1 MLIDLYPRAHARFT
15 SLPLLGPHLE
25 GFAGWLA
32 GRDYPRTLIRE
43 RMRKTPLL
51 EELLQRSG
59 CRKLPEITE
68 SQLRDLAPRDSQDNI
83 CLSALVRGLADYLRE
98 CGTLATPVATPSER
112 LVEFYREF
120 LAEVRGFADS
130 TVAEH
135 RATAT
140 ELLSFLRYD
149 KTPTALRGLD
159 APQIEAFLKSIAKR
173 MSRASLQH
181 VAAHLRSFL
190 RFLADRGE
198 AATGLDGAVDTPR
211 LYRSETLPLAW
222 PWDTVQEFL
231 ESIDRT
237 TPMGRRD
244 YAMFLLVST
253 YGLRSS
259 ETVQLTLDHIAWRA
273 GQFRIER
280 AKTRTATHLPLT
292 EEAGAALLDYL
303 RHDRPLSRHR
313 EVFLRVREP
322 RRPLLPASVGDAFHN
337 WVRRSSLQV
346 PRCGPHCLRHSAAM
360 HLLRQGTP
368 LKTIGDLLGHRSP
381 ESTCSYLRLH
391 TDDLRDAALDLPSG
405 MEARR

>member
-15 SLPLLGPHLE
+15 SLPLLGPHME

-32 GRDYPRTLIRE
+32 GRDYPRTLIRV
-43 RMRKTPLL
+43 RMRKTPVLEALL
-51 EELLQRSG
+51 RRFG
-59 CRKLPEITE
+59 CLKLSEITE
-68 SQLRDLAPRDSQDNI
+68 SQLRGLAPRDSQDDI
-83 CLSALVRGLADYLRE
+83 CLSALVRALTDYLKE
-98 CGTLATPVATPSER
+98 CGTLSAPVATPSER
-112 LVEFYREF
+112 LMRFYREF

-130 TVAEH
+130 TVAYH
-135 RATAT
+135 CATAT

-149 KTPTALRGLD
+149 TTPVALREID
-159 APQIEAFLKSIAKR
+159 AQRIEAFLKSIAKR
-173 MSRASLQH
+173 LSRASLQH

-198 AATGLDGAVDTPR
+198 VAIGLDGAVDTPR
-211 LYRSETLPLAW
+211 LYRGERLPLAW
-222 PWDTVQEFL
+222 PWETVQEFL

-259 ETVQLTLDHIAWRA
+259 ETVALRLDHIAWRA

-280 AKTRTATHLPLT
+280 AKTQTATHLPLT

-303 RHDRPLSRHR
+303 RHDRPQSRYR

-322 RRPLLPASVGDAFHN
+322 RRPLLPASVGDAFRS
-337 WVRRSSLQV
+337 WASRSSLHL
-346 PRCGPHCLRHSAAM
+346 PRCGPHCLRHSVAM

-391 TDDLRDAALDLPSG
+391 TDDLRDAALDLPG
-405 MEARR
+405 GTEARR

>member
-135 RATAT
+135 GATAT

-159 APQIEAFLKSIAKR
+159 APQIEAFLKSVAKR

-346 PRCGPHCLRHSAAM
+346 PRCGPHCLRHYLVYCFISCCCWKSRQVAAD
-360 HLLRQGTP
+360 P
-368 LKTIGDLLGHRSP
+368 
-381 ESTCSYLRLH
+381 
-391 TDDLRDAALDLPSG
+391 
-405 MEARR
+405 

>member
-25 GFAGWLA
+25 GFVSWLA
-32 GRDYPRTLIRE
+32 GRDYPRTLIRV
-43 RMRKTPLL
+43 RMRKTPVL
-51 EELLQRSG
+51 EARLQRLG
-59 CRKLPEITE
+59 RLKLSEITE
-68 SQLRDLAPRDSQDNI
+68 SQLRGLAPRDSQDDI
-83 CLSALVRGLADYLRE
+83 CLSALVRLLTDYLKE
-98 CGTLATPVATPSER
+98 CGALAAPVATPSER
-112 LVEFYREF
+112 LMRFYREF

-130 TVAEH
+130 TAAYH
-135 RATAT
+135 CATAT

-149 KTPTALRGLD
+149 TTPAALRELD
-159 APQIEAFLKSIAKR
+159 AQRIEAFLKSIAR
-173 MSRASLQH
+173 RLSRASLQH

-198 AATGLDGAVDTPR
+198 VAIGLDEAVDTPR
-211 LYRSETLPLAW
+211 LYRGERLPLAW
-222 PWDTVQEFL
+222 PWESVQEFL

-253 YGLRSS
+253 YGLRSC
-259 ETVQLTLDHIAWRA
+259 ETVALRLDHIAWRA

-280 AKTRTATHLPLT
+280 AKTHTATHLPLT
-292 EEAGAALLDYL
+292 EEVGAALLDYL
-303 RHDRPLSRHR
+303 RHDRPQSRYR

-322 RRPLLPASVGDAFHN
+322 RRPLLPASVGDAFRS
-337 WVRRSSLQV
+337 WVSRSSLHL
-346 PRCGPHCLRHSAAM
+346 PRCGPHCLRHSVAM

-368 LKTIGDLLGHRSP
+368 VKTIGDLLGHRSP

-391 TDDLRDAALDLPSG
+391 TDDLRDAALDLPG
-405 MEARR
+405 GTEARR

>member
-346 PRCGPHCLRHSAAM
+346 PRCGPHCLRHYSAF
-360 HLLRQGTP
+360 RN
-368 LKTIGDLLGHRSP
+368 I
-381 ESTCSYLRLH
+381 
-391 TDDLRDAALDLPSG
+391 PS
-405 MEARR
+405 